1 MILVYAGHHHS
12 DAKGSVERG
21 VHMHVPTPPDLAGA
35 NHVIVVVAVAVADDD
50 HDIMVA
56 DDNHDIM
63 VADDDDA

>member
-35 NHVIVVVAVAVADDD
+35 TIGVMV
-50 HDIMVA
+50 HDPGLCGSSSFRIWLA
-56 DDNHDIM
+56 LPSG
-63 VADDDDA
+63 